1 MKVDDFC
8 VVGKSLNGRCK
19 KKKNY
24 NNIFL
29 SKELKNLRLFKNLY
43 YLMVVGVCK
52 KYCRFL

>member
-8 VVGKSLNGRCK
+8 VVGKSLNGRY
-19 KKKNY
+19 KKNY

-52 KYCRFL
+52 K

>member
-1 MKVDDFC
+1 MIWIVMKVDDFC

-19 KKKNY
+19 KKFY

-52 KYCRFL
+52 K